1 VTARAKPHA
10 FNFRLQRLMIGLVAA
25 LLPFLVIAWGCA
37 ELTSISVSYH
47 STARDVFVANLAAVG
62 ALMLPYQGERG
73 DDWIEFWAAKLGGGA
88 CILVALV
95 PTGCPGPEDPTF
107 ACLVEAACG
116 AADELVHLG
125 SAVVVFACLFVLCAR
140 FRERALTKNAKEETR
155 ARRWRARMYAMCMGG
170 IVVGALIVVAQKL
183 GIDVLGGATLFW
195 AEALMLAAF
204 SIAWLT
210 ASQLVF
216 LWDGERPALLPSR
229 ARQR

>member
-1 VTARAKPHA
+1 
-10 FNFRLQRLMIGLVAA
+10 MIGLVAA

-37 ELTSISVSYH
+37 GLTSISVSYH
-47 STARDVFVANLAAVG
+47 STARDIFVANLAAVG

-73 DDWIEFWAAKLGGGA
+73 DDWVEFLAAKLGGVA

-95 PTGCPGPEDPTF
+95 PTRCPGPKDPTF
-107 ACLVEAACG
+107 ACLIPAACR
-116 AADELVHLG
+116 AAVEPVHLAA
-125 SAVVVFACLFVLCAR
+125 AVIVFSCLFVLCSR
-140 FRERALTKNAKEETR
+140 FRKRALAKNRTEPTK